1 MWQPGRVKEK
11 HTKVVNNIATEGKEM
26 TTGGQNLL
34 KLDCQDWVEKVRDI
48 IGDLG
53 QKTLEYWYLF
63 SCFKPKNDI

>member
-1 MWQPGRVKEK
+1 
-11 HTKVVNNIATEGKEM
+11 M

-34 KLDCQDWVEKVRDI
+34 KLDCQDWVEKVRD